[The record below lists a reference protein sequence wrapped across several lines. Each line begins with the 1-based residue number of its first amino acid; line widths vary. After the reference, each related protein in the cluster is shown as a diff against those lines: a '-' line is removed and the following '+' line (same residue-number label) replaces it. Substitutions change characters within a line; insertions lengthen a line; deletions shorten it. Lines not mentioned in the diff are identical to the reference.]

1 MEDSEIL
8 KLIVKEVRKWDKL
21 RDPKKDR
28 DTLAEICDILRQ
40 EGIL

>member
-8 KLIVKEVRKWDKL
+8 KQITKEVKKWDKL
-21 RDPKKDR
+21 REPTKDR
-28 DTLAEICDILRQ
+28 DTLAGICDILRQ